1 MDELEETIPNTG
13 ICQHCGEQLGIIRI
27 NPYIEELYGEIIPI
41 CICDDCYA
49 ELCADI

>member
-27 NPYIEELYGEIIPI
+27 NPYI
-41 CICDDCYA
+41 
-49 ELCADI
+49 